1 MLSIK
6 NIVLAKMNYI
16 CMDMKIFKNIKKIVF
31 FCLISII
38 HILFWYLF
46 LTYLKKEKQCFRL
59 KNYVNQDKWEI
70 H

>member
-16 CMDMKIFKNIKKIVF
+16 CMDMKIFKKIKKTVF

-38 HILFWYLF
+38 HILF
-46 LTYLKKEKQCFRL
+46 
-59 KNYVNQDKWEI
+59 
-70 H
+70 

>member
-16 CMDMKIFKNIKKIVF
+16 CMDMKNFKNIKKTVF

-38 HILFWYLF
+38 HILF
-46 LTYLKKEKQCFRL
+46 
-59 KNYVNQDKWEI
+59 
-70 H
+70 